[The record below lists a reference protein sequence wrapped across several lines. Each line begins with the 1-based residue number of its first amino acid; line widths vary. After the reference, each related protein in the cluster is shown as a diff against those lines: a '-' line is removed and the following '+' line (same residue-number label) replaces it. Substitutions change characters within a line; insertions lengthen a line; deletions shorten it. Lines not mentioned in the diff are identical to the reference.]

1 MKSNPEMIAV
11 LNALLTDELT
21 ALDQYKPH
29 EARAHTWGFGV
40 FVTYIDE
47 RIADEEKH
55 AKALIRRIYE
65 LEGVPDTVARNPVNV
80 APNDIIDGLRN
91 DREAEI
97 GAIAKYNEAIRM
109 ATEYGDNATR
119 DMLEDNLK
127 DEDDHLVDIEKRL
140 VQVVMVTPAQWLS
153 TQIR

>member
-1 MKSNPEMIAV
+1 MKSNPQMIAA
-11 LNALLTDELT
+11 LNALLADELT
-21 ALDQYKPH
+21 AIDQYKPH
-29 EARAHTWGFGV
+29 EARAQTWGFDV
-40 FVTYIDE
+40 FVTYIAE
-47 RIADEEKH
+47 RIGDEEKH

-109 ATEYGDNATR
+109 AADSGDNATR
-119 DMLEDNLK
+119 DMLEGILK
-127 DEDDHLVDIEKRL
+127 DEDDHLIDIEKRL
-140 VQVVMVTPAQWLS
+140 VQAALVTPAQWLS
-153 TQIR
+153 TQIG